1 VNVVRVPFQD
11 FNSATGKLF
20 KRVSPAVDCLVGC
33 QWQLTLKNKLNTQNL
48 SLYVKCHVSK
58 PIPFGHAW
66 RVRDQGMKFGFINQ
80 FNRSKSIWKS
90 WHKYGEVDNKP
101 WRPNK
106 TRYGFGFVMKLSALL
121 DPQGGFIVNN
131 CLLMEIRIP
140 TLVSVEIVPE

>member
-1 VNVVRVPFQD
+1 
-11 FNSATGKLF
+11 
-20 KRVSPAVDCLVGC
+20 
-33 QWQLTLKNKLNTQNL
+33 
-48 SLYVKCHVSK
+48 
-58 PIPFGHAW
+58 
-66 RVRDQGMKFGFINQ
+66 MKFGFINQ
-80 FNRSKSIWKS
+80 FNRSKSIWKRCASSFGVCFLLYNICDLPSKS

-140 TLVSVEIVPE
+140 TLVSVEIVNE